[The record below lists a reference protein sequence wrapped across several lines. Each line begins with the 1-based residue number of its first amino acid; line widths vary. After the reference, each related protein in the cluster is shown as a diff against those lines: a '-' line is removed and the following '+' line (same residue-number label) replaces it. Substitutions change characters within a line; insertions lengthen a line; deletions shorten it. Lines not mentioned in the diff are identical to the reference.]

1 LGSTFALDCFVHE
14 RQILA
19 SLGHPNIERL
29 LDGGATENGVP
40 YLVMELIEGDR
51 IDAYCQARRPSVTER
66 LRMFLQPCAAVQHAH
81 QRLFIHRDI
90 KPGNILSTNDG
101 VPKLLDFGIAKILP
115 HGELRNHDGASHA
128 SRVCQSG
135 ANSWEIHHHGQ

>member
-1 LGSTFALDCFVHE
+1 VPGCSGRWPIRTAGGQQACSGGLGSTFALDCFVHE

-51 IDAYCQARRPSVTER
+51 IDAYCQARRPSITER
-66 LRMFLQPCAAVQHAH
+66 LRMFLQTCAAVQHAH
-81 QRLFIHRDI
+81 
-90 KPGNILSTNDG
+90 
-101 VPKLLDFGIAKILP
+101 
-115 HGELRNHDGASHA
+115 
-128 SRVCQSG
+128 
-135 ANSWEIHHHGQ
+135 

>member
-1 LGSTFALDCFVHE
+1 VHE

-51 IDAYCQARRPSVTER
+51 IDAYCQARRPSITER
-66 LRMFLQPCAAVQHAH
+66 LRMFLQTCAAVQHAH
-81 QRLFIHRDI
+81 
-90 KPGNILSTNDG
+90 
-101 VPKLLDFGIAKILP
+101 
-115 HGELRNHDGASHA
+115 
-128 SRVCQSG
+128 
-135 ANSWEIHHHGQ
+135 